1 MSAWGGI
8 SSVQLGLPLFWT
20 EGRRRGFGLADVNRL
35 MACNTARLAG
45 LDNRDRD
52 CKVAWGT
59 VSGYHQIWHRD
70 VVEMVVVDILLY
82 IIDFCRHLLWNMM
95 TFYFFCIF
103 GARFQT

>member
-59 VSGYHQIWHRD
+59 VSEESVTQILETSQNAHMESYT
-70 VVEMVVVDILLY
+70 V
-82 IIDFCRHLLWNMM
+82 
-95 TFYFFCIF
+95 
-103 GARFQT
+103 

>member
-59 VSGYHQIWHRD
+59 VSEES
-70 VVEMVVVDILLY
+70 VTLILETSQNA
-82 IIDFCRHLLWNMM
+82 HMES
-95 TFYFFCIF
+95 
-103 GARFQT
+103 